1 MKLRSVLTS
10 LATAVSLGYVAQSHA
25 AIDKRWFEV
34 EVILFSQLGDKSKL
48 NETFS
53 GDGQLPK
60 HRKVIDLLTPYLY
73 PESRSLELQLPRCDD
88 RSYRPF
94 LVDTQAKFP
103 EFQPLLSIEAIDAMP
118 VPQEITERYFL
129 EQIENEQAQSQLN
142 EVEPNTAQTG
152 DGLSDE
158 LIPENDI
165 QSESNGITPNQSG
178 IANESISEDISSL
191 VEQELDAVE
200 IVLTKEDRAQVAM
213 AVAYF
218 EEKYPELALIEP
230 VESLSELDSLPLP
243 EDIQPEDAQSND
255 LSASSYAN
263 ITFNYSEISATDR
276 ALCLDVVI
284 DDTSTIADYIAASEQ
299 QFLKNYDVDNLT
311 GKIDGNEFVYTDH
324 PYLIDAD
331 SLQLSDIT
339 TQLRR
344 SRNFRPLL
352 HLGWRQSLI
361 NRRKPTNEPAIRIF
375 GGNHYY
381 QQYQAK
387 LEAYDA
393 QQTALALSK
402 EIENI
407 NNAFGQHG
415 DSSDGLGT
423 EVTINESS
431 HEKDRE
437 EAIDEHLANVYQ
449 SLAQGSFDLESA
461 ITNDFKDIAFGIEE
475 DGDTLSL
482 ALPNQPNQ
490 NWWLDGYF
498 RLHLNHYL
506 FITAD
511 FNVAVPFERD
521 SVKPN
526 ALSTTKVAADK
537 NDEPFTF
544 KLIPFSQNKRVISKE
559 VHYFDHPYMGM
570 IVQIRRYTKPE
581 PPQEEEHLTEQ
592 N

>member
-88 RSYRPF
+88 RSYRPS

-103 EFQPLLSIEAIDAMP
+103 EFLPLLSIEAIDAMP

-142 EVEPNTAQTG
+142 EVEANTAHTG

-158 LIPENDI
+158 LTPENEIKSD
-165 QSESNGITPNQSG
+165 SNGIIPNESD
-178 IANESISEDISSL
+178 IANESISEDVNGA
-191 VEQELDAVE
+191 VEQGIDAVE
-200 IVLTKEDRAQVAM
+200 IVLTEEDRTQVAM
-213 AVAYF
+213 AMAYF

-230 VESLSELDSLPLP
+230 AENLSELDSLPLP
-243 EDIQPEDAQSND
+243 EDTQSND

-263 ITFNYSEISATDR
+263 IAFNYSEISATNR

-284 DDTSTIADYIAASEQ
+284 DDTSTIADYLTASEQ
-299 QFLKNYDVDNLT
+299 QFSQDYDVDNLT

-375 GGNHYY
+375 GGDHYY

-393 QQTALALSK
+393 EQNALALSK
-402 EIENI
+402 ELENI
-407 NNAFGQHG
+407 NNAFGQHS
-415 DSSDGLGT
+415 DSSNGLGT
-423 EVTINESS
+423 EVSINESS

-449 SLAQGSFDLESA
+449 SLTQGNFDLEST
-461 ITNDFKDIAFGIEE
+461 ITNDFKDIAFGTEE

-521 SVKPN
+521 SLKPST
-526 ALSTTKVAADK
+526 LSATKVASDK

-581 PPQEEEHLTEQ
+581 PPQEDEQLTEQ

>member
-73 PESRSLELQLPRCDD
+73 PESRNLELQLPRCKD

-94 LVDTQAKFP
+94 LVDAQAKFP
-103 EFQPLLSIEAIDAMP
+103 EFLPLLSIEAIDAMP

-142 EVEPNTAQTG
+142 EVEPTSAQTG
-152 DGLSDE
+152 NGLSDE
-158 LIPENDI
+158 FLPENDM
-165 QSESNGITPNQSG
+165 QSESNGITPNESG
-178 IANESISEDISSL
+178 IANERISEDVNGV
-191 VEQELDAVE
+191 VEQEIDAVE
-200 IVLTKEDRAQVAM
+200 IVLTEEDRAQVAM

-218 EEKYPELALIEP
+218 EDKYPELALIEP
-230 VESLSELDSLPLP
+230 AENLNELDSLPLP
-243 EDIQPEDAQSND
+243 EDAQSND
-255 LSASSYAN
+255 VSASNHAN
-263 ITFNYSEISATDR
+263 ITFNYGEISATDR

-284 DDTSTIADYIAASEQ
+284 DDTSTIADYLAASEQ
-299 QFLKNYDVDNLT
+299 KFSQDYDVDNLT

-344 SRNFRPLL
+344 SKNFRPLL
-352 HLGWRQSLI
+352 HLGWRQSLV

-375 GGNHYY
+375 GGDHYY
-381 QQYQAK
+381 QQYQTK

-393 QQTALALSK
+393 EQKALALSK
-402 EIENI
+402 ELENI
-407 NNAFGQHG
+407 NNAFGQHS
-415 DSSDGLGT
+415 DSSDDLGT
-423 EVTINESS
+423 EVSTNESS

-437 EAIDEHLANVYQ
+437 EAIDEHLADVYQ
-449 SLAQGSFDLESA
+449 SVAQGNFDLESA
-461 ITNDFKDIAFGIEE
+461 ITNDFKNIAFGIEE
-475 DGDTLSL
+475 DADTLSL

-511 FNVAVPFERD
+511 FNVAVPFERN
-521 SVKPN
+521 SLKPST
-526 ALSTTKVAADK
+526 LSATKVATDK

-581 PPQEEEHLTEQ
+581 PEPEPPQEEELLTEQ

>member
-34 EVILFSQLGDKSKL
+34 EVILFSQLGDKSTL

-73 PESRSLELQLPRCDD
+73 PESRNLELQLPRCDD

-94 LVDTQAKFP
+94 LVDAQAKFP

-129 EQIENEQAQSQLN
+129 EQIENEQAQRQLN
-142 EVEPNTAQTG
+142 EVEPKTAQTS
-152 DGLSDE
+152 DGFSNQLT
-158 LIPENDI
+158 PENDM
-165 QSESNGITPNQSG
+165 QSQSNGITPNESG
-178 IANESISEDISSL
+178 IANESISEDVNGA
-191 VEQELDAVE
+191 VEQELDAVD
-200 IVLTKEDRAQVAM
+200 IVLTEEDRAQVAM

-230 VESLSELDSLPLP
+230 AENLSELDSLPLP
-243 EDIQPEDAQSND
+243 EDAQSND
-255 LSASSYAN
+255 VSASSYAN

-284 DDTSTIADYIAASEQ
+284 DDTSTIADYLAASEQ
-299 QFLKNYDVDNLT
+299 QFSQDYGVDNLT

-339 TQLRR
+339 TQLSR
-344 SRNFRPLL
+344 SKNFRPIL

-361 NRRKPTNEPAIRIF
+361 NRRKPANEPAIRIF
-375 GGNHYY
+375 GGDHYY
-381 QQYQAK
+381 QQYKAQ
-387 LEAYDA
+387 LEAYSA
-393 QQTALALSK
+393 EQQSLALSK
-402 EIENI
+402 KLKKIGE
-407 NNAFGQHG
+407 AYGQPN
-415 DSSDGLGT
+415 DSSDSLNT
-423 EVTINESS
+423 EVSADESAY
-431 HEKDRE
+431 EKDRE
-437 EAIDEHLANVYQ
+437 EAIDKHLASIYQ
-449 SLAQGSFDLESA
+449 SLSQGNFDLESA
-461 ITNDFKDIAFGIEE
+461 ITNDIKDIAFGIEG
-475 DGDTLSL
+475 DSDTLNL

-511 FNVAVPFERD
+511 FNVAVPYEHD
-521 SVKPN
+521 SLEQSN
-526 ALSTTKVAADK
+526 LSATKIAAEK
-537 NDEPFTF
+537 NNEPFTF

-581 PPQEEEHLTEQ
+581 PEPELEPSQED
-592 N
+592 